1 MKKKISI
8 LVILLSMI
16 TLNAG
21 EVKETF
27 NKKCAMCHGE
37 DGKGQTKMGQKFE
50 IRDYTD
56 IKVQDS
62 MKDEEIFKA
71 IKNGY
76 KQMKPFVTLTDD
88 EIKALVKYTREF
100 VKK

>member
-1 MKKKISI
+1 MKKILTLLTI
-8 LVILLSMI
+8 LVSLTIL
-16 TLNAG
+16 NGG

-27 NKKCAMCHGE
+27 NKKCGICHGE

-56 IKVQDS
+56 PKVQS
-62 MKDEEIFKA
+62 SIKDEEIVKA
-71 IKNGY
+71 VKNGF
-76 KQMKPFVTLTDD
+76 KQMKPNTVLTDD
-88 EIKALVKYTREF
+88 EIKALVKYMREF